1 MTAPLALAEPSEA
14 ARAAVRDLLF
24 DDAADFAATIGSLSV
39 RVAAASERRNLIRAQ
54 QHFALLRA
62 RGDRTVQQS

>member
-39 RVAAASERRNLIRAQ
+39 RVAGSANLPGRQ
-54 QHFALLRA
+54 MLDDLLRTQ
-62 RGDRTVQQS
+62 RR